1 MENANKQNMT
11 KTSRKLDSWEVI
23 MTTSSKVIKYS
34 AVLAVLAALVN
45 IGAGFMLDIRE
56 SKSSHYHKK

>member
-1 MENANKQNMT
+1 MENANKQSMT